1 MWGKGEG
8 EEINRKQL
16 CQLDKSDWVDPDMV
30 IIQVAQP
37 KAIAKY
43 YKATGTINMH
53 NKILP

>member
-16 CQLDKSDWVDPDMV
+16 CQLDKSDWVDTDMV